1 MQEERQYLQSLFR
14 AASEEKAA
22 RAYYA
27 MEGASRFMTF
37 DSVQAAAISN
47 VQAAE
52 LTPMRDINC
61 DSIFREAADITK
73 LDSVARR

>member
-37 DSVQAAAISN
+37 DSVQAAAISSI
-47 VQAAE
+47 QAAE
-52 LTPMRDINC
+52 LTPMRNINC
-61 DSIFREAADITK
+61 DSICREAADVNNTNK
-73 LDSVARR
+73 VARR